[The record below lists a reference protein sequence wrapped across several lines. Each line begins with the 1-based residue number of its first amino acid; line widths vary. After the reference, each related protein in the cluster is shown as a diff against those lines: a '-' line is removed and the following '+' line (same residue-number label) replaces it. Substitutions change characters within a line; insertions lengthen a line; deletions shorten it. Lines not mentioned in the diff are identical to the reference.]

1 MNKRLKKKIAKNQEK
16 RTEKIFKYAAY
27 GDLGKIKKL
36 LDFGIDINTRDQ
48 GGYTM
53 LHWATQESHL
63 DLIRFLISEGSN
75 IHLKM
80 EISLLELVQK
90 LYQNKK

>member
-36 LDFGIDINTRDQ
+36 LDFGVDINKRDQ
-48 GGYTM
+48 GGLYD
-53 LHWATQESHL
+53 A
-63 DLIRFLISEGSN
+63 
-75 IHLKM
+75 
-80 EISLLELVQK
+80 SLGHTRK
-90 LYQNKK
+90 SFRSY